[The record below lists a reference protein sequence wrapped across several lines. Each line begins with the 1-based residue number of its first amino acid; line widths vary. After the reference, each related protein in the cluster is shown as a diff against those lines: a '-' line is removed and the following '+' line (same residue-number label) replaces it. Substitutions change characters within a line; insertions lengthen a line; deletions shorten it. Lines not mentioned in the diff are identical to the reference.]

1 MKLTTATLKHFSLCF
16 LLSGCAVLHSVQVG
30 DIDSQTILGGEPFLI
45 KVSELGLNTEDVV
58 AIGQALAKNS
68 GSADEVG
75 AVGDI
80 IELFQ
85 MGPRT
90 GNPTF
95 TDEYTDTIRNILLQ
109 ECPSGQITGLM
120 AIRETAQY
128 PVVSGEIVRV
138 VGHCIQD

>member
-1 MKLTTATLKHFSLCF
+1 MCIRD
-16 LLSGCAVLHSVQVG
+16 SGCAVLHSVQVG
-30 DIDSQTILGGEPFLI
+30 DIDSQTILGGEPFII